1 MRQILAALDFSAV
14 TRAVVE
20 QAASLA
26 GAYGAELTLLH
37 VAAPDPA
44 FVGYDVGPQTV
55 RDARAREL
63 RTEHRGLQDL
73 ADELRARGLRAKAL
87 LVQGPAVETLVREAR
102 ELGAEAIVLGSHG
115 HGRVYD
121 VLVGSV
127 AHGVLR
133 QAPCP
138 VLVVPASSAPGD

>member
-44 FVGYDVGPQTV
+44 FIGYDVGPQTV

-87 LVQGPAVETLVREAR
+87 LVQGPAVETLLREAR
-102 ELGAEAIVLGSHG
+102 ELGAETIVLGSHG

-138 VLVVPASSAPGD
+138 VLVVPASSAPGN

>member
-1 MRQILAALDFSAV
+1 MRRILAALDFSAV

-73 ADELRARGLRAKAL
+73 AEELRGRGLRAQAR
-87 LVQGPAVETLVREAR
+87 LVQGPAVETLLREAR

-115 HGRVYD
+115 HGAVYD

-127 AHGVLR
+127 ARGVLR

-138 VLVVPASSAPGD
+138 VLVVPAASVPS